1 MLTYPNAPACGG
13 LMQRHLRWLVTSG
26 VPMSAIIDPEPIR
39 LCHGFKADDGRFEP
53 DPSGPDWFV
62 LIEREDYVF
71 WRPGTSE
78 LATWN
83 AKSFALGESL
93 IDNVSTYALDGHLH
107 IFPHALDWLRR
118 NRDGIVIV
126 NWNFAFDR
134 LRDCPR
140 IEIAESLLPTY
151 RKHMQ
156 PARMPA
162 LRLLR
167 EHGKAAA

>member
-1 MLTYPNAPACGG
+1 MYDETYSDFRWLLP
-13 LMQRHLRWLVTSG
+13 RHLTWLGDNG
-26 VPMSAIIDPEPIR
+26 VSMSTIIGPEPIR
-39 LCHGFKADDGRFEP
+39 CAHGFRAADGRFEI
-53 DPSGPDWFV
+53 DANGPVWCVF
-62 LIEREDYVF
+62 IEREDYVF

-78 LATWN
+78 LATWH
-83 AKSFALGESL
+83 ARSFALGEDM
-93 IDNVSTYALDGHLH
+93 ICAASTYALDGHLH
-107 IFPHALDWLRR
+107 IFQHPLEWLRR
-118 NRDGIVIV
+118 HRNGIVIV
-126 NWNFAFDR
+126 DWNFAFDR